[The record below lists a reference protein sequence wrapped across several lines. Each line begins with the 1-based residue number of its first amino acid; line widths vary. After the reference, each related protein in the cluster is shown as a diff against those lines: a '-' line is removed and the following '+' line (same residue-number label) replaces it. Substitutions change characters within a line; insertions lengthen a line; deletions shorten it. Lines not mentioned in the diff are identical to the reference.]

1 MSCPDRSFY
10 LRPTEIVAKELIGKR
25 LVRILED
32 RSNHRRERL
41 SGIIVETEA
50 YGEADDRASHAYRGL
65 TIRNSPMFG
74 EVGRTYVYFIYGNHF
89 CLNVS
94 ARSDERRAG
103 AVLLRA
109 LEPCEGIHIMNKLR
123 NSQNIHDLT
132 SGPGKICQGMDISKS
147 QNYLDMTDP
156 QSELRIEYAKE
167 DCIRDIAVT
176 QRVRVRY
183 ATNKKW
189 RFAFNPVPT

>member
-32 RSNHRRERL
+32 RSIHRLKRL

-132 SGPGKICQGMDISKS
+132 SGPGKICQAMDISKS

-156 QSELRIEYAKE
+156 QSELRIEYVKE
-167 DCIRDIAVT
+167 DCIREIAVT

-189 RFAFNPVPT
+189 RFAFNPVLS

>member
-1 MSCPDRSFY
+1 
-10 LRPTEIVAKELIGKR
+10 
-25 LVRILED
+25 LED
-32 RSNHRRERL
+32 RSDNRLERL

-89 CLNVS
+89 CSNVS

-132 SGPGKICQGMDISKS
+132 SGPGKICQAMDISKS

-156 QSELRIEYAKE
+156 QSELRIEYVKE
-167 DCIRDIAVT
+167 DCIREIAVT

-189 RFAFNPVPT
+189 RFAFNPVLS

>member
-25 LVRILED
+25 LVRIFED
-32 RSNHRRERL
+32 RNNLKLERL

-50 YGEADDRASHAYRGL
+50 YGEADDRASHAYGGL

-109 LEPCEGIHIMNKLR
+109 LEPCEGIHIMNQLR
-123 NSQNIHDLT
+123 NSQSIHDLT
-132 SGPGKICQGMDISKS
+132 SGPGKICQAMDISKS

-156 QSELRIEYAKE
+156 QSELCIEYGKE

-183 ATNKKW
+183 ETKKKW
-189 RFAFNPVPT
+189 RFAFNPVPS

>member
-32 RSNHRRERL
+32 RSNHRLERL

-94 ARSDERRAG
+94 ARSDKLKAG

-109 LEPCEGIHIMNKLR
+109 LDPYEGIQTMKRLR
-123 NSQNIHDLT
+123 SSQSIYSLT
-132 SGPGKICQGMDISKS
+132 SGPGKICQAMSISKS

-156 QSELRIEYAKE
+156 QSEIHIEFGKENCTNDIVVTERIG
-167 DCIRDIAVT
+167 
-176 QRVRVRY
+176 VRY
-183 ATNKKW
+183 AIKNKW
-189 RFAFNPVPT
+189 RFAYNPASS